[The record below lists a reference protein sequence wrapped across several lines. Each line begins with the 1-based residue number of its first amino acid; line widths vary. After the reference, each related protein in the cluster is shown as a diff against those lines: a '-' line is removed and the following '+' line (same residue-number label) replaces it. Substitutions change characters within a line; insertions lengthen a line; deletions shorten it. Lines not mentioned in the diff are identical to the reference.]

1 MPKPHFWVR
10 HLDGPRQ
17 QRILRFT
24 ESAAKMNAMCRSLK
38 SGGYFI
44 VENEDGQPL
53 QIWHNGHRISMG
65 PILTSSELLTPSRS

>member
-10 HLDGPRQ
+10 HLDGPHQKRS
-17 QRILRFT
+17 LRFT
-24 ESAAKMNAMCRSLK
+24 EAAAKLSAMCRSLK

-44 VENEDGQPL
+44 VEDEDGQPL
-53 QIWHNGHRISMG
+53 QIWRQGHRISMG